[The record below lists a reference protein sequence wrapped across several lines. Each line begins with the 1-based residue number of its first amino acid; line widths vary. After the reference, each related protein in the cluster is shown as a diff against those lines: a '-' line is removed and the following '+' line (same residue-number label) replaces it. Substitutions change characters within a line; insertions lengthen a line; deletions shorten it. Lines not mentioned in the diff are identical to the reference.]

1 MKAILPAIFA
11 ILLSLSW
18 SVMAQAPVIDDSE
31 GFAVLEEQA
40 QAAEELPVAQDESY
54 ALAEEEDEP
63 INSVS
68 KHHGTTTKNTDFVN
82 KLQSLEQE
90 LQELRGQ
97 VEVQA
102 HELDELK
109 QQQLA
114 RQDLDVNASHTLA
127 KENAHPT
134 YIAPSIPKT
143 KPTTPDLTM
152 DVQPIQNLAKT
163 STNPVRINPADEQI
177 SYLAAYDLVKQ
188 QQFPQATQAMQQFLT
203 KYPQGGYSANAHY
216 WLGELY
222 LANKEYSSAIE
233 QFETVI
239 QNFKSSS
246 KYAPSRL
253 KLGYALAESGRLS
266 EAKEQLTTVMNL
278 YPDTTNARLAHKK
291 LAKLGG

>member
-134 YIAPSIPKT
+134 YIA
-143 KPTTPDLTM
+143 
-152 DVQPIQNLAKT
+152 
-163 STNPVRINPADEQI
+163 
-177 SYLAAYDLVKQ
+177 
-188 QQFPQATQAMQQFLT
+188 
-203 KYPQGGYSANAHY
+203 
-216 WLGELY
+216 
-222 LANKEYSSAIE
+222 SSH
-233 QFETVI
+233 
-239 QNFKSSS
+239 S
-246 KYAPSRL
+246 
-253 KLGYALAESGRLS
+253 
-266 EAKEQLTTVMNL
+266 
-278 YPDTTNARLAHKK
+278 
-291 LAKLGG
+291 